1 MLCFSVCFSLAFTG
15 HIMLCFCF
23 STWII
28 WNYNEWLLMNSYKV
42 HILKALCMI
51 LHCLCFPEGD
61 NDNNDQT
68 STCLCKLLSTH
79 QLHNATQRN
88 ATQHNTAWH
97 NTTQPLK
104 SLSQVLGGFF
114 CISKSKNDAK
124 ACIILFEGLVR
135 PQTDEISHSVDFV
148 SSSEGLDVCVP
159 GKSGVCLYIG
169 RAEGGEGYIVA
180 NRHIDLLTDR

>member
-1 MLCFSVCFSLAFTG
+1 MTIMIKLQHVCVSCCL
-15 HIMLCFCF
+15 HI
-23 STWII
+23 
-28 WNYNEWLLMNSYKV
+28 SYTT
-42 HILKALCMI
+42 
-51 LHCLCFPEGD
+51 
-61 NDNNDQT
+61 QR
-68 STCLCKLLSTH
+68 
-79 QLHNATQRN
+79 NAMQRN
-88 ATQHNTAWH
+88 ATQH

-169 RAEGGEGYIVA
+169 RAEGGRGVH
-180 NRHIDLLTDR
+180 RCKQTH